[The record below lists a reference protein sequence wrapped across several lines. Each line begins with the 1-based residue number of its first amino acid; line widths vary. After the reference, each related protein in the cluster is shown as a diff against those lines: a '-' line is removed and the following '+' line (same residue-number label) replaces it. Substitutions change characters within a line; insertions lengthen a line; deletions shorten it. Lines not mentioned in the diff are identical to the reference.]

1 MVTKRTPIRRFQKTQ
16 FTPALIEQFK
26 KACKDPDNESL
37 ALHVMLHREPWQ
49 CDVMFVNADGSPPE
63 FTRSEE
69 PWHAE
74 DRKQALEIRRA
85 LERETK

>member
-1 MVTKRTPIRRFQKTQ
+1 MLRPKS
-16 FTPALIEQFK
+16 FTPEIIAAFKRACDDDDDGDAALE
-26 KACKDPDNESL
+26 
-37 ALHVMLHREPWQ
+37 LHVLLRRMPWQ
-49 CDVMFVNADGSPPE
+49 ADIMHVNADGSPPE

-85 LERETK
+85 LERESK